1 MKISDVDAT
10 LLLSVFS
17 FLPKKGIRK
26 KHKKHIAIVKI
37 CTLSN

>member
-10 LLLSVFS
+10 LLLLGFS
-17 FLPKKGIRK
+17 FLQKNGTRK
-26 KHKKHIAIVKI
+26 KHKKHIEIVKI